1 MNTSQTL
8 DQLKSLRLNGMY
20 EHYADILRMQS
31 QDLPDT
37 HNLIAMLTQSES
49 LYRTNRKTQV
59 YVKDARFRYQ
69 ANIEGIDYHPDRNL
83 NKNQLQSL
91 ASCNFIN
98 KGENVIITGATGC
111 GKSYIATA
119 LGYRACSAGYK
130 TLYVNMPK
138 LDEQLMMSEADASK
152 TKLLNKLSRTQL
164 LILDDF
170 GLNPISQRLRIALLQ
185 IMEDRY
191 ERKSIII
198 TSQLPFATWYEYIG
212 EPTLADAIMDRLSAS
227 ANRLELAGESLRKKY
242 KQKL

>member
-20 EHYADILRMQS
+20 EHYADVLCMPS
-31 QDLPDT
+31 HDLPDT
-37 HNLIAMLTQSES
+37 HNLIAMLTQSEM
-49 LYRTNRKTQV
+49 LYRANRKTQI

-69 ANIEGIDYHPDRNL
+69 ANMEGIDYHPDRNL
-83 NKNQLQSL
+83 DKNQLHTL
-91 ASCNFIN
+91 ASCRFID
-98 KGENVIITGATGC
+98 KGDNVIITGATGC

-152 TKLLNKLSRTQL
+152 TKLMNKLSRMQL

-170 GLNPISQRLRIALLQ
+170 GLNPMSQRLRIALLQ

-198 TSQLPFATWYEYIG
+198 TSQLPFTTWYEYIG

-227 ANRLELAGESLRKKY
+227 AHRFELTGDSLRKKY
-242 KQKL
+242 KQKS

>member
-20 EHYADILRMQS
+20 EHYADILRMPS

-37 HNLIAMLTQSES
+37 HDLIAMLTQSES

-69 ANIEGIDYHPDRNL
+69 ATIEGIDYHPDRNL

-91 ASCNFIN
+91 ASCSFID

-152 TKLLNKLSRTQL
+152 TKLLNRLSRMQL

-170 GLNPISQRLRIALLQ
+170 GLNPISQRLRLALLQ

-198 TSQLPFATWYEYIG
+198 TSQLPFTTWYEYMG

-227 ANRLELAGESLRKKY
+227 AHRFELAGESLRKKY
-242 KQKL
+242 KQKS

>member
-20 EHYADILRMQS
+20 EHYAELLRMPS
-31 QDLPDT
+31 HDIPDT
-37 HNLIAMLTQSES
+37 HNLIAMLAQSEW
-49 LYRTNRKTQV
+49 LYRTNRKTQI

-91 ASCNFIN
+91 ASCGFID

-119 LGYRACSAGYK
+119 LGHRACSAAYK

-152 TKLLNKLSRTQL
+152 SKLLNKLSRRQL

-170 GLNPISQRLRIALLQ
+170 GLNPMTQRLRLALLQ

-227 ANRLELAGESLRKKY
+227 AHRLELAGESLRKKY
-242 KQKL
+242 KQKS